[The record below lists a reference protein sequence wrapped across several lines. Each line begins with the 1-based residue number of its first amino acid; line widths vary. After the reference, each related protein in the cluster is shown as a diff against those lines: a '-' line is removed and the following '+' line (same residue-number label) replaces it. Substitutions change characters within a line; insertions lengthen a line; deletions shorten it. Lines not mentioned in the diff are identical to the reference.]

1 MTATERDRPAAN
13 RAASEIEFVLRRAK
27 WRRGSE
33 VLRDVAR
40 AQGAADEAAEREPKH
55 ITERRKGARAKK
67 GA

>member
-1 MTATERDRPAAN
+1 MTATERERPAAN

-40 AQGAADEAAEREPKH
+40 AQGAAGEAAEQH
-55 ITERRKGARAKK
+55 ITERRKDARAKK